1 MLTILVQTIL
11 VGGTIYLLSGASV
24 LFYEAFLEIKNTI
37 KGK

>member
-11 VGGTIYLLSGASV
+11 VGGVIYLLAGASV
-24 LFYEAFLEIKNTI
+24 LFYESFLEIKNTI

>member
-11 VGGTIYLLSGASV
+11 VGGTLYMLTGASV
-24 LFYEAFLEIKNTI
+24 LFYQMFHEIKQDL

>member
-11 VGGTIYLLSGASV
+11 FGGVIYLLAGASA
-24 LFYEAFLEIKNTI
+24 LLYEAFLEIKNTI